1 MAIHFAPHLA
11 GEFTGYPE
19 ETELVLVRSF
29 STLPNTW
36 EAIETIP
43 RPYGMLACATLTAE
57 GVEPFTEDDRK
68 DLLTKWAA
76 EFDRL
81 RGEDVAPV
89 AAWVFVELARRGS
102 TRFYAAVRPSAGD
115 AFAHLLNYACHD
127 RHSDWEW
134 LHDENGNRLPGV
146 PKATRSPDSAY
157 DRFEWGD
164 GSAIVADS
172 FTWWFGFHRG
182 RLTEHAVIE
191 ACREVAPEWAN
202 PAEVHLPG
210 AS

>member
-1 MAIHFAPHLA
+1 M
-11 GEFTGYPE
+11 
-19 ETELVLVRSF
+19 
-29 STLPNTW
+29 
-36 EAIETIP
+36 
-43 RPYGMLACATLTAE
+43 
-57 GVEPFTEDDRK
+57 EPFTEDDRK

-89 AAWVFVELARRGS
+89 AAWVFVELARRGT
-102 TRFYAAVRPSAGD
+102 TRYYAAVRPSAGD
-115 AFAHLLNYACHD
+115 AFAHVLHHRCHY
-127 RHSDWEW
+127 RHEDWDW
-134 LHDENGNRLPGV
+134 LHVENGNRLPGV
-146 PKATRSPDSAY
+146 PKPTRSPDSAY

-172 FTWWFGFHRG
+172 FTWWFGFHWG
-182 RLTEHAVIE
+182 RLTEEAVIE

-202 PAEVHLPG
+202 PAEVHLPR